1 MSYLVRIDASSTPET
16 SHSKALAEFYQ
27 VLWQNNHPNGSTIYH
42 NLIDLNLPH
51 INQAFID
58 AMYTDEAERSIN
70 QKQTLE
76 VSNHFVTELKQATT
90 LLISTPMYNFTIPS
104 QLKTYIDHIT
114 RAGETFRYGENGP
127 EGLLDIEEVI
137 VIIASGGDYTKPP
150 MDAMN
155 FVKPYLKTI
164 LGFNGLNNITFIE
177 APGMSRSEERKQA
190 SLEVAKQ
197 KINNLI

>member
-1 MSYLVRIDASSTPET
+1 MSILVRIDASSTPEA
-16 SHSKALAEFYQ
+16 SHSASLANFYQ
-27 VLWQNNHPNGSTIYH
+27 TLWQKHHPKNVTVYH

-58 AMYTDEAERSIN
+58 AMYTDEAERSIE
-70 QKQTLE
+70 QKQILE
-76 VSNHFVTELKQATT
+76 ISNHFVTELKQAST

-104 QLKTYIDHIT
+104 QLKAYIDHIT
-114 RAGETFRYGENGP
+114 RVGKTFRYGENGP
-127 EGLLDIEEVI
+127 EGLLNIEEIV

-155 FVKPYLKTI
+155 FVKPYLQTI

-177 APGMSRSEERKQA
+177 APGMSRSEEGKQA
-190 SLEVAKQ
+190 SLDRAKQ
-197 KINNLI
+197 QITDLF